1 MKTVGMA
8 RCAIATALF
17 SLSLAGAAH
26 AQAYS
31 PNQIVL
37 EAPYNAFEHAAMLIG
52 KEERRDRQELRSLF
66 RSTIGDVDPVVTP
79 WCAGFVDAMLIRAGE
94 RPLRTLWAR
103 DFLKYGT
110 ATQQPAPGDIVVL
123 TRGPVNG
130 HVGFFHR
137 FVQTKDGKWYVA
149 VLGGNT
155 ETLTD
160 QGSVNI
166 GYFPIERVLGYR
178 RI

>member
-1 MKTVGMA
+1 MNIATLA
-8 RCAIATALF
+8 RRSLATALV
-17 SLSLAGAAH
+17 SLCLVGT
-26 AQAYS
+26 AQAQRHN

-37 EAPYNAFEHAAMLIG
+37 EAPYDAFERAAMLIG
-52 KEERRDRQELRSLF
+52 KEERRDRQELRALF

-79 WCAGFVDAMLIRAGE
+79 WCAGFVDAMLIQAGE
-94 RPLRTLWAR
+94 RPLGTLWAR

-110 ATQQPAPGDIVVL
+110 PVGQPAPGDIVVL

-137 FVQTKDGKWYVA
+137 FVQATDGKWYVA

-166 GYFPIERVLGYR
+166 GYFPLDRVLGYR